1 MSLSDPQNFYRLAGK
16 VIPWILGLALVLFV
30 VGFYLGFFVCPVDA
44 RQGNSYRI
52 IFIHVSA
59 AWLSMLL
66 YVLMAVF
73 SAIGLWRNNRIC
85 FMLAQAMA
93 PTGALMAFIAL
104 FSGAFWGRPTW
115 GTYWVWDARL
125 TSELILFFLYL
136 GFIALHSAIDDKR
149 RADRAASVISI
160 VGVINVPII
169 YFSVQ
174 WWNTLHQGASITS
187 RGSSIAPIMLYTLLI
202 MVVAGMCY
210 GAGMVLA
217 RTRSIILER
226 ERRENWTRASCEQ
239 LEQSFR
245 LHLHE
250 RPRLLR
256 LVRLR
261 RAARRRDLRNL
272 FPARP
277 PRQDL
282 RSPRPRGPC
291 SQIDAGD
298 VNHGLE
304 DQETRPHRRGR
315 RGRRRRRDARPAGI
329 Q

>member
-1 MSLSDPQNFYRLAGK
+1 MSLSDPQSFYRMAGK
-16 VIPWILGLALVLFV
+16 VVPWLMGIALVLFV
-30 VGFYLGFFVCPVDA
+30 VGFYMGFFVCPIDA
-44 RQGNSYRI
+44 KQGNSYRI

-73 SAIGLWRNNRIC
+73 SAIGLWKNNKIC

-202 MVVAGMCY
+202 MVVAGMFY
-210 GAGMVLA
+210 GAGTVLA
-217 RTRSIILER
+217 RTRSIILDR
-226 ERRENWTRASCEQ
+226 DRRESWTQTAA
-239 LEQSFR
+239 LEGK
-245 LHLHE
+245 L
-250 RPRLLR
+250 
-256 LVRLR
+256 
-261 RAARRRDLRNL
+261 
-272 FPARP
+272 
-277 PRQDL
+277 
-282 RSPRPRGPC
+282 
-291 SQIDAGD
+291 
-298 VNHGLE
+298 
-304 DQETRPHRRGR
+304 
-315 RGRRRRRDARPAGI
+315 
-329 Q
+329 